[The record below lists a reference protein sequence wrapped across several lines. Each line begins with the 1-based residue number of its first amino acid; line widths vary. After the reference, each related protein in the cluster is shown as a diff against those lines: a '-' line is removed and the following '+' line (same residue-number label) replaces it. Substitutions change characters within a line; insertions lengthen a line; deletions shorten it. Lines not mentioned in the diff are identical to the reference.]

1 MTDDRPPT
9 DPAAV
14 HRGLL
19 AIARNREADFNAIL
33 LQYAIERLL
42 DRLSRSVESQRFVL
56 KGAMLFRVW
65 TGELYRPM
73 AVSRSPSS
81 PTWRM
86 CPSRSASTLASGMRS
101 RRRP

>member
-42 DRLSRSVESQRFVL
+42 DGGFVL
-56 KGAMLFRVW
+56 PALHAAAGS
-65 TGELYRPM
+65 GQ
-73 AVSRSPSS
+73 SPGLWM
-81 PTWRM
+81 P
-86 CPSRSASTLASGMRS
+86 ASGW
-101 RRRP
+101 RPNR